1 MTDRTRWI
9 SIALGVML
17 LVGAPTAWYLSQPAP
32 TVGEL
37 PDAFVVDDTD
47 GTTEDPDG
55 SATSGAES
63 DEDGDGDDS
72 DDDGNDEQVGDAN
85 RDGNDSDGATGV
97 SPTRARAPLPVS
109 VSIPS
114 IGVDGADVVEVGLD
128 DNRAVTIPDDVSQ
141 VGWYDRGP
149 RPGEDGNAFMTSH
162 IDSRTQGRGVLFDLR
177 RSEPG
182 DRIQVNH
189 EDGSTTQWEVVHR
202 ERIVKGSYPMDRVF
216 RFDGPPGL
224 VIDTCG
230 GPFDP
235 NTGSYENIDIV
246 YAIPLGAEYD
256 TTELAGSATN

>member
-1 MTDRTRWI
+1 MTGRTRWI
-9 SIALGVML
+9 FIALGAML

-37 PDAFVVDDTD
+37 PDAFVVQDDEAVEEPPTSRADDDTTD
-47 GTTEDPDG
+47 EDTDADEGDPDG
-55 SATSGAES
+55 NGAN
-63 DEDGDGDDS
+63 GDDAV
-72 DDDGNDEQVGDAN
+72 EA
-85 RDGNDSDGATGV
+85 A
-97 SPTRARAPLPVS
+97 PTRTRAPRPVS

-128 DNRAVTIPDDVSQ
+128 DNRAVAIPDDVSQ
-141 VGWYDRGP
+141 VGWYNRGP

-162 IDSRTQGRGVLFDLR
+162 IDSRTQGPGVLFDLR

-182 DRIQVNH
+182 DLIEVEH

-202 ERIVKGSYPMDRVF
+202 ERITKGSYPMERVF

-230 GPFDP
+230 GPWDP
-235 NTGSYENIDIV
+235 ETRSYENIDIV
-246 YAIPLGAEYD
+246 YAIPLGADYD
-256 TTELAGSATN
+256 TTDLAAPASG